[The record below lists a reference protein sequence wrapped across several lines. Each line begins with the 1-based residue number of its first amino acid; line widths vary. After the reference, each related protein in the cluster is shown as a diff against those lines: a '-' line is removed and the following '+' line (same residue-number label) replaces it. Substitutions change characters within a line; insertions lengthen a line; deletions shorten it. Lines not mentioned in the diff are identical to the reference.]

1 MPISRELLAAGNGP
15 TSRGRLSYRD
25 HAAAA
30 ATAVVV
36 ARILRSFTTLAG
48 LIARSRANQFNVG
61 SRSLYLSFKADLKQY
76 ICEL

>member
-1 MPISRELLAAGNGP
+1 VPISRALLAAGNGP

-61 SRSLYLSFKADLKQY
+61 RSLYLSFKADLKQY